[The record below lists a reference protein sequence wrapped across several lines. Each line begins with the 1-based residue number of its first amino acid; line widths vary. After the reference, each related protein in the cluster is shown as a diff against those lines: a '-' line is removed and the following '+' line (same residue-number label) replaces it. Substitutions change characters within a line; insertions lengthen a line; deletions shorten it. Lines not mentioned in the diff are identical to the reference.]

1 GKVYSTPVL
10 LLAEH
15 VGGNEDIPLGVQ
27 AVLTRS
33 ATDVLSHAAIRA
45 RAQRVLLATC
55 HDEAQWEALQ
65 VQLSW
70 RQVTRRARCSCRCSR
85 TEM

>member
-1 GKVYSTPVL
+1 MK
-10 LLAEH
+10 E
-15 VGGNEDIPLGVQ
+15 EQ

-65 VQLSW
+65 
-70 RQVTRRARCSCRCSR
+70 
-85 TEM
+85 